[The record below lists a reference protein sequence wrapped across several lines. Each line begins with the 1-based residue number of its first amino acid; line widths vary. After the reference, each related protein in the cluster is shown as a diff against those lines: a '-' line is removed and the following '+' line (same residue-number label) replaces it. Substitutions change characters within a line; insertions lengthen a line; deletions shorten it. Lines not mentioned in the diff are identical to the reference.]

1 MYYMMSDHH
10 RMLIALHLEHIDL
23 LDEQIERLSA
33 EIAARLRPYV
43 NSIGGFSIFLAG
55 EAAGFRPSTQG
66 GKRRLHA

>member
-1 MYYMMSDHH
+1 MQSLTARPQRRPPFPFARILYYLVCSV
-10 RMLIALHLEHIDL
+10 LAVVFLFPL
-23 LDEQIERLSA
+23 
-33 EIAARLRPYV
+33 V